1 MPFPAAPFL
10 SAVSFSSALFLSLLT
25 FPRMGIFVAMFAGVP
40 VVLAQLRYP
49 ALLLGTGAMV
59 TSGGLVF
66 LLASLLK
73 NPMPGLSVLLYVG
86 LCGLPALVV
95 AAALQRGTKS
105 LWIILLAATQILVF
119 LGGVGFLLYE
129 RTSGELWTAVS
140 KAVHQAVL
148 LVMNTAIQ
156 NAQSTL
162 TPDDKTR
169 LLALEPMIYKTF
181 LALIPGLF
189 ASLGLLTAMVLWGT
203 TTALREKTGEVVRGT
218 GPETFLLPDPL
229 VFGFIAS
236 LALLL
241 VPSLDVRIFGTNLL
255 MLLGT
260 LYSGQGVA
268 ILVNYIRKRGFG
280 LWFWFVA
287 GFFILLQPLFLA
299 IFALVGILDVWVDFR
314 GVRGSTGGGKNDSGR
329 RVDNGG
335 NPKDVSGPTN
345 DSHRDALSFGLLCLG
360 DREAHFLGTCGR
372 RFRQYCSIWIPG
384 HGCSSRGAGLDS
396 GWPGLL
402 VWSDLLRKENGQ
414 RRYLP

>member
-10 SAVSFSSALFLSLLT
+10 SAVSFSTALFLSLLT
-25 FPRMGIFVAMFAGVP
+25 FPRLGIFVAMFAGVP

-66 LLASLLK
+66 LVASLLK
-73 NPMPGLSVLLYVG
+73 TPMPGLSVLLYVG

-95 AAALQRGTKS
+95 AASLQRGTKS

-119 LGGVGFLLYE
+119 LGGIGFFLYE
-129 RTSGELWTAVS
+129 KTSGELWTAVS

-203 TTALREKTGEVVRGT
+203 TTALREKTGEAVRGS
-218 GPETFLLPDPL
+218 GPETLLLPDPL
-229 VFGFIAS
+229 VFAFIAA

-260 LYSGQGVA
+260 LYSGQGGA
-268 ILVNYIRKRGFG
+268 ILVNYVRKRGFG

-287 GFFILLQPLFLA
+287 GFFVLLQPLFLA
-299 IFALVGILDVWVDFR
+299 IFALVGILDVWLDFR
-314 GVRGSTGGGKNDSGR
+314 GLRGSPGGGKSDSER
-329 RVDNGG
+329 TVDNGG
-335 NPKDVSGPTN
+335 DPRDVSGPKN
-345 DSHRDALSFGLLCLG
+345 DSHRDALSFSFLRLG
-360 DREAHFLGTCGR
+360 DRKAHFLGTCRG
-372 RFRQYCSIWIPG
+372 RFRQRRSIRIPG
-384 HGCSSRGAGLDS
+384 HGCSTRGAWHDA
-396 GWPGLL
+396 GWTGLL
-402 VWSDLLRKENGQ
+402 VWSDLLREENGQ
-414 RRYLP
+414 RGHLS